1 MIRSDRLDD
10 QQKTD
15 QVVAAIITAMTDG
28 EQPFLFETIEAVL
41 ADLSIGQ
48 VILCIEEKNAWV
60 NQVLGTLTEDS
71 RLEIV
76 RMPMAVSPIVRNR
89 ALKHVK
95 MAWVAYCD
103 GDDVWCTGKTDAQLS
118 YAETT
123 KSDFVGA
130 DHYLMNEK
138 SKVCAFAFARH
149 IPMTSSWL
157 VRTEVMKKYPFNES
171 LLSADDGDWWVRTGD
186 RVRKA
191 RCSQTLLKYRV
202 RSGSLSS
209 STPSKRRKAKIVNL
223 ASLPILREIIL
234 FLTWCIWLTTRREK
248 YVWLKDWG
256 QQPHPIVDQAGSN

>member
-1 MIRSDRLDD
+1 MTGSDRLDD
-10 QQKTD
+10 LQKTD
-15 QVVAAIITAMTDG
+15 QAVAAIITAMTDG
-28 EQPFLFETIEAVL
+28 EQPFLFETVEAVL

-60 NQVLGTLTEDS
+60 NTALGTLTEDS

-76 RMPMAVSPIVRNR
+76 RMPIAVPAVVRNR
-89 ALKHVK
+89 ALDSVK
-95 MAWVAYCD
+95 MTWVAYCD
-103 GDDVWCTGKTDAQLS
+103 GDDVWCAGKTLAQLA
-118 YAETT
+118 YADAT

-138 SKVCAFAFARH
+138 SEVCAFAFARH
-149 IPMTSSWL
+149 IPMPSSWL
-157 VRTEVMKKYPFNES
+157 VRTEIMKRYPLDES
-171 LLSADDGDWWVRTGD
+171 QFISDDGDWWIRTGD
-186 RVRKA
+186 KVSKA
-191 RCSQTLLKYRV
+191 RCSQMLLKYRV

-209 STPSKRRKAKIVNL
+209 STPSKQRKTKIVNL

-256 QQPHPIVDQAGSN
+256 QQPHPIGDRAESS